1 MSEAN
6 VALVVRLQPDADV
19 DVAQLFRDDD
29 LWAALMESVA
39 PFFHPDCETVG
50 TLFGIRRIYS
60 GVEGL
65 RSGLRDWMAPW
76 ATYRQN
82 VEEALDL
89 GDRVLLLT
97 RDSGRREGSTQEV
110 EGIDAAVWTVRDGKI
125 ARVEFYVRRREAL
138 DAVGLR
144 E

>member
-6 VALVVRLQPDADV
+6 VALVVGLQPDADL

-29 LWAALMESVA
+29 LWAALMETVA

-50 TLFGIRRIYS
+50 TLFGIRRTYI

-65 RSGLRDWMAPW
+65 RSGLRDWMTPW

-82 VEEALDL
+82 VEEAIDL
-89 GDRVLLLT
+89 GDRVLLLM
-97 RDSGRREGSTQEV
+97 RDSGRREGSTREV
-110 EGIDAAVWTVRDGKI
+110 KGSDAAVWTVRDGKI
-125 ARVEFYVRRREAL
+125 ARIEFYVHRREAL
-138 DAVGLR
+138 EAVGLG